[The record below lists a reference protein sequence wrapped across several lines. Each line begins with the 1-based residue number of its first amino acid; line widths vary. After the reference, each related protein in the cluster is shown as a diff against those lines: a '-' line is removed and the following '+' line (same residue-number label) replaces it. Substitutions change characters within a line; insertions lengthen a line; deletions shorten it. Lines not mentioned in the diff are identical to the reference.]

1 MEPNAVQDIL
11 EGARFEGMIDTIRPV
26 TDAVD
31 IVFTTVITFVAFFII
46 SVALLRNVLAGAYCA
61 FPKFWEQVAKAHEE
75 NDDKAFFSAITGIK
89 DSYKTASMSSV
100 RTALLRLVPNIK
112 NLTDFEDNT
121 LSPKAYFIKAIPQ
134 MIAVVIIGVFIY
146 NGYYRDAVSIVA
158 STGSEIIERTVLSF
172 DPMGAFDTIM
182 NTAGRPDFA
191 TDNAVTALD
200 KNKNKVATEI
210 YSQIISKYTDIK
222 DANSKADLAKEIDE
236 AVDAIFGTND
246 QAIDGLTKYFS
257 AEDGSYAVT
266 TRVEIVKD
274 FDPKRYTSTKDPDRV
289 QFCWKLG
296 LGREDNITNGA
307 MHDGSQSGAPALAIA
322 FDSTTDAAKNEQWYV
337 RVMAK
342 ATRNAVKTTS
352 TQEVHVNI
360 TVAPTSGKDN
370 AIAFGL
376 TPGSS
381 LGGIVGEYNG
391 VTIIAGDNAGF
402 KIYGGD
408 GSGDNGHTY
417 PIGQR
422 FVLKAGDQKSVDVI
436 IDNVIVKSSAATAV
450 TANDDYV
457 RYYNISYSGGALTA
471 TKLDNPTGGPKT
483 DNQQNDDA
491 GDNDSGDTSNGDTNS
506 SAPTGA

>member
-222 DANSKADLAKEIDE
+222 DANSKSELAKQIDD
-236 AVDAIFGTND
+236 AVDAMFGTSKDN
-246 QAIDGLTKYFS
+246 IDNLTKYFA
-257 AEDGSYAVT
+257 AEDGSYTIT
-266 TRVEIVKD
+266 TRVEIVKE
-274 FDPKRYTSTKDPDRV
+274 FDPSRYTNTEDTDRV
-289 QFCWKLG
+289 QFCWKVG
-296 LGREDNITNGA
+296 LGREDNMTHGE
-307 MHDGSQSGAPALAIA
+307 MPEGFKSKDGDLDIM
-322 FDSTTDAAKNEQWYV
+322 FDSTTDAAKNEKWCV

-342 ATRNAVKTTS
+342 ATRNVVKTTS
-352 TQEVHVNI
+352 TKDVYVTLGNGTYTIPAGGGSVANMKYTKDGGTVIVSNTDRTI
-360 TVAPTSGKDN
+360 TVA
-370 AIAFGL
+370 
-376 TPGSS
+376 S
-381 LGGIVGEYNG
+381 LGTSDSIDVNLSFTMKSDMPDNQTITVH
-391 VTIIAGDNAGF
+391 VTKLA
-402 KIYGGD
+402 
-408 GSGDNGHTY
+408 GSGITLDKSQPSWYAISTDKSGNLSAQKQEKAIGGTPKDDNGD
-417 PIGQR
+417 
-422 FVLKAGDQKSVDVI
+422 KDE
-436 IDNVIVKSSAATAV
+436 TAES
-450 TANDDYV
+450 DE
-457 RYYNISYSGGALTA
+457 S
-471 TKLDNPTGGPKT
+471 
-483 DNQQNDDA
+483 DDA
-491 GDNDSGDTSNGDTNS
+491 
-506 SAPTGA
+506 PVGAG